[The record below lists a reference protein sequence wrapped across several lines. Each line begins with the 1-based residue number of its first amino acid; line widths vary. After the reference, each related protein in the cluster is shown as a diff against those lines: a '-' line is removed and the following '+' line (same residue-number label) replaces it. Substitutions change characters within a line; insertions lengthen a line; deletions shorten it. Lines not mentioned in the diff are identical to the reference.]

1 MTLTYVLA
9 LLVAATLGF
18 LSWRGARIWTDSGR
32 IAGTPDSVARRLGW
46 SLWGAIV
53 PSHYWWGARLEA
65 MSPEEQQRLLAREI
79 EALGLNR
86 ADAEVCPL
94 CGVEIPEAWTLD
106 SEGRLSA
113 TFASISAGTAN
124 TFCPAGQKTKNGC
137 YKKPG
142 VCTWKTGSIASWS

>member
-106 SEGRLSA
+106 SEGRLA
-113 TFASISAGTAN
+113 VAPGPVECPECDFRLD
-124 TFCPAGQKTKNGC
+124 FCRHCKHFL
-137 YKKPG
+137 PG
-142 VCTWKTGSIASWS
+142 GPEDEKWLL